1 MGKIKQIN
9 IRNRTY
15 CFYNDIID
23 IDEFDGSKIKVDRKN
38 FNYVDIYYLGYE
50 YKKKL
55 QNVICKPTLFED

>member
-15 CFYNDIID
+15 YFSNDIID
-23 IDEFDGSKIKVDRKN
+23 LNEFDGIKVKVDRKN
-38 FNYVDIYYLGYE
+38 FNYVGIYYLGYE

>member
-15 CFYNDIID
+15 YFSNDMID
-23 IDEFDGSKIKVDRKN
+23 LNEFDGIKVKVDRKT
-38 FNYVDIYYLGYE
+38 FNYVGIYYLGYE